1 VEMAQE
7 ERDQIRCCRQ
17 AEQGFADQETGVSW
31 LPGVERYFGGR
42 RLLANSVSVE
52 TTALFVSILTSCVP
66 TSDVVSAS
74 VAERGGE
81 REAEGGREGG
91 SSDSSDTYCFRR
103 VAGCQRHR
111 KRSRR
116 GEAEAGWRLSLADD
130 G

>member
-1 VEMAQE
+1 MEMAQE

-74 VAERGGE
+74 VTERGGE

-91 SSDSSDTYCFRR
+91 SSDSSDTYWLQKGGRLSKTQE
-103 VAGCQRHR
+103 AEQKGGS
-111 KRSRR
+111 RSR
-116 GEAEAGWRLSLADD
+116 LAFEP